1 MFSKKPHG
9 DVRKSTQK
17 VLDTRKDPLTRLKH
31 LRVLIENAESIDLKQ
46 FFDLHFSHIYYV
58 FFENFV
64 TIEVGLKQKGHKS
77 QREELDS
84 ILFIFEKILQLLPER
99 IHQRWQFHSI
109 GLILK
114 KLLHTGNSLKI
125 RREGVR
131 LFLLWL
137 QALQNN
143 CSKEQLWMFSCLI
156 PGFSSPQSE
165 YGPRT
170 LDNLINPP
178 LNVQETQVTIEEIT
192 PLVPPQSGDKGQE
205 DLTSYFLEALLKYIV
220 IQVKSLEWKNKENQ
234 EKGFSFLFSNFK
246 KYYLPSIFPNIC
258 KETSLYNPILDIPQ
272 MRPKPHYVMV
282 KKDAETNEAMY
293 CTKEPF
299 IKARV
304 IVIRWLVSFWLEPKP
319 HTGPH
324 IPGMEGENVPKNIQR
339 AAASMA
345 SREDSKN
352 DSTDKQDRNAEP
364 EQSHSNTSTLTE
376 REPSSSSL
384 CSIDE
389 EHLTDIE
396 IVRKVFSAKRSN
408 VNFLTEIFRQA
419 FLLPI
424 CEAAA
429 MRKVVKVYQEWIQ
442 QEDKPLFMKEPE
454 EIMQCTTVGCD
465 ENVVDH
471 NSSEKAKER
480 EEEKGMNSSH
490 GRNSNWARN
499 GCYEDTLHK
508 MSEID
513 TEEQN
518 VRAGVQ
524 SVLQVFI
531 INSSN
536 IFFLEPAN
544 EIKALL
550 DEHTD
555 MCKRILN
562 IYRHMV
568 VQVTMDKKTWEQMLL
583 VLLRVTESVLKIP
596 PQTFLQYQGRKNSTL
611 AGRLA
616 GPLFQ
621 TLIVAWI
628 KANLNVYIS
637 RELWDDLLSVMSSL
651 TYWEELATEWSLTME
666 TLTKVLARN
675 LYSLDL
681 SDLPLDKLSE
691 QKQKKH
697 KGKGVGHEF
706 PKSSVDK
713 SFSRGWSRDQPGQAP
728 MRQRSATTT
737 GSPGTEKARSIVR
750 QKTVAMR
757 SRSIG
762 ECALPSAYIRS
773 AKSAPVLIHT
783 SKPFLPD
790 IVLTPLSDELSD
802 IDDAQIL
809 PRPPRVRHFSQSEDA
824 PSEVFGALNE
834 EQPLPRSSSTSDILE
849 PFTVERAKAN
859 REDMSQKL
867 HPIDSDIGSNNTNVP
882 DLMDEFIAERLRSG
896 SALNVTRRGSSPGS
910 LEVPKDLP
918 DILNKQNQMRP
929 IDDPGVPSEWT
940 SPASAGS
947 SDLISSD
954 SHSDSFSAFQYDG
967 RKFENFSFGTEAGTP
982 ASIDVNAI
990 SGQQQSAEE
999 QEVASLTTLHIDSE
1013 TSSLNQQPLSAE
1025 AATITG
1031 SESASPIQSAL
1042 GSRSQTPSP
1051 ATLHADHIEQ
1061 KDLQLDEK
1069 LHHSV
1074 LQTPDDLE
1082 TSEFPSECCSVM
1094 AGGTLT
1100 GWHADVAT
1108 VMWRRMLGILGDV
1121 NSIMDPEI
1129 HAQVFDYLCELWQNL
1144 AKIRDNLGIS
1154 TDNLTSPSPP
1164 VLIPPL
1170 RILTPWL
1177 FKATMLTDKYKQGK
1191 LHAYKLICK
1200 TMKRRQD
1207 VSPNRDFLTHFYNIM
1222 HCGLLHV
1229 DQDIVNTI
1237 IKHCS
1242 PQFFSLGLPGA
1253 TMLIMDFIV
1262 AAGRV
1267 AASSF
1272 LNAPRVEA
1280 QVLLGSLVCFPNLYH
1295 ELPALHPN
1303 IPDIAVSQFTDV
1315 KELIIKTVLSS
1326 AREEPS
1332 GPARCVALCSL
1343 GIWICEE
1350 LVHES
1355 HHPQIKE
1362 ALNVIC
1368 VSLKFPNKTVAQVAC
1383 SMLNMLI
1390 HYVHRLQVYQADSPV
1405 RIIQIL
1411 IATITHLLPSTEAS
1425 SYEQDKRLVVSLLLC
1440 LLDWIMALPL
1450 KTLLQ
1455 PLHATGA
1462 ESDKTERSVLNCI
1475 YKVLH
1480 GCVYGSQCFSNPK
1493 YFPLSLSDL
1502 ACVDYDPFMH
1512 LESLKEPEPLHS
1524 PDSERS
1530 SKLQPVTE
1538 VKTHMQQGLIS
1549 VAARTVITH
1558 LVNHLGHYP
1567 MSGGP
1572 AMLTSQVCENNDN
1585 PYSESP
1591 ELSPELFENP
1601 NLQFF
1606 VLNNTSLVSCIQ
1618 IQAED
1623 DMPGGGLSAGLASA
1637 NSNVRIIV
1645 RDLSGKYS
1653 WDSAIL
1659 YGPSSL
1665 CGSSQPTSFALSLS
1679 QQDKVED
1686 ALLSFEHVEDV
1697 SARDGITLQVKR
1709 KFRDTV
1715 PTWDTIRDEEDA
1727 LDELLQYLG
1736 VTSPECLQRA
1746 GVSLNIPAPQPVCIS
1761 EKQENDVINAILK
1774 QHTEE
1779 REFVEKHFNDLNMR
1793 AMEQDEPTSQKPQ
1806 SAFYYCRLLL
1816 SILGM
1821 NSWDKRR
1828 SFHLL
1833 KKNEKLLREL
1843 RNLDSRQCRET
1854 HKIAVFYV
1862 AEGQEDKHSILTNT
1876 GGSQAYEDFVAGLGW
1891 EVNLT
1896 NHCGF
1901 MGGLQKNK
1909 STGLT
1914 TPYFATSTVEVM
1926 FHVSTRMPS
1935 DSDDSLTKK
1944 LRHLGNDEVH
1954 IVWSEHTRD
1963 YRRGIIPTEFGDVLI
1978 VIYPMKNHMFSIQI
1992 MKKPEVPFFG
2002 PLFDGAIVNGKIL
2015 PIMVRAT
2022 AINASRALK
2031 SLIPLYQNFYEERAR
2046 YLQTIVQHHLEPT
2059 TFEDFAA
2066 QVFCPAPYHHLPS
2079 EAGFCPE
2086 TQPGE
2091 TPAAATAQV
2100 DGTDLASPMSPRTS
2114 KSRMSMKLRRSSGSA
2129 NKS

>member
-490 GRNSNWARN
+490 CRNSNWARN

-750 QKTVAMR
+750 QKTV
-757 SRSIG
+757 
-762 ECALPSAYIRS
+762 
-773 AKSAPVLIHT
+773 
-783 SKPFLPD
+783 
-790 IVLTPLSDELSD
+790 D

-1462 ESDKTERSVLNCI
+1462 ENDKTERSVLNCI

-1686 ALLSFEHVEDV
+1686 ALSSFEHVEDV

-1736 VTSPECLQRA
+1736 VTSPECLQRT